1 MLSVVVAVAA
11 FTYFALASERP
22 ASAPEKP
29 AAIEKPSSDKREEL
43 ASRAPVDSPVVAPNR
58 EPAQPA
64 NVAPSVT
71 IEANQPAVD
80 PNLPEDLRKSAATGP
95 VELPPDLQAQLNA
108 PPPELP
114 EDLKRQFENQ
124 PTELPDDL
132 KAQLNAPPPPIP
144 DDIRRALNTPPR
156 IVSIDEV
163 NTPQDGR

>member
-64 NVAPSVT
+64 NFAPSVT
-71 IEANQPAVD
+71 IEASQPAVD
-80 PNLPEDLRKSAATGP
+80 PNCLEDLLNSAPGYPEEGYPATL
-95 VELPPDLQAQLNA
+95 VV
-108 PPPELP
+108 
-114 EDLKRQFENQ
+114 F
-124 PTELPDDL
+124 
-132 KAQLNAPPPPIP
+132 
-144 DDIRRALNTPPR
+144 
-156 IVSIDEV
+156 
-163 NTPQDGR
+163 